1 VFALD
6 DIDRKLLGELLKD
19 SKRSYRELARA
30 IGVSAATVINHV
42 QRLESAGVIKDYS
55 VRLDHERLGYELTV
69 ITEITVSK
77 GKLLETEEEIAKISN
92 ACAVYDVT
100 GLTDAMVVAKFK
112 SRSDLSEFTHPRRPH
127 NYEGRLQD
135 AQRLLTLV
143 FLSIFSP
150 SLKFLLNRR
159 VYFDSK
165 SSWIFHLLLAI
176 KYNNVDSRNYCR

>member
-1 VFALD
+1 MFALD

-19 SKRSYRELARA
+19 SKRSYRELAKA

-42 QRLESAGVIKDYS
+42 QRLESAGVIKDYT

-112 SRSDLSEFTHPRRPH
+112 SRSDLSDFT
-127 NYEGRLQD
+127 
-135 AQRLLTLV
+135 
-143 FLSIFSP
+143 
-150 SLKFLLNRR
+150 K
-159 VYFDSK
+159 K
-165 SSWIFHLLLAI
+165 LLAMPYVERTNTHVVLTTM
-176 KYNNVDSRNYCR
+176 KEDFRMLNDL